1 MKVIHW
7 YGLIVAMIVGCAVNY
22 LGNWLI
28 GVRIELF
35 WGLKTFSFLWFL
47 ELFVLPVIVGISV
60 SLVYGLGGKWFASLP
75 PLIVHFTAYYQTKYS
90 LGIPDGAHL
99 MPMGWWG
106 FFIILAMESGMIGG
120 VLGEIANKRVYGW
133 KKVRHV
139 SDIEEKDAV
148 GVKTGPGSSVEND
161 SDVEAG

>member
-1 MKVIHW
+1 VKIIHW

-35 WGLKTFSFLWFL
+35 WGLKTFSFPWFL
-47 ELFVLPVIVGISV
+47 ELFVWPVIVGISV

-75 PLIVHFTAYYQTKYS
+75 PLIVHFASYYQTKHY
-90 LGIPDGAHL
+90 LGVPDGAHL

-106 FFIILAMESGMIGG
+106 FFIILAMESAMIGG

-139 SDIEEKDAV
+139 SDIEEKDAA
-148 GVKTGPGSSVEND
+148 GAKTGPGSSVEKE
-161 SDVEAG
+161 SDVEAS